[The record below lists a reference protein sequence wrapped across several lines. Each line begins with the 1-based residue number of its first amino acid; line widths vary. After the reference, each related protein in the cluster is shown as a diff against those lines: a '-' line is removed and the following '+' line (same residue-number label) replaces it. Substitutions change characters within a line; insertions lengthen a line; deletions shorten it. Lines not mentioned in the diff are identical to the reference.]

1 MSIESKNLKIVG
13 LQVENFKKIKAVN
26 IIPKGNVIKISGEN
40 GQGKSS
46 VLDAIWM
53 ALDEANAAKK
63 TKTTEPIH
71 NGAEKGSSTVDLDEI
86 KVTRSWTPKGSYLKV
101 VGKDGKKLSSPQ
113 KVLDSLIGK
122 LTFDPTEFMQMSDSE
137 RLKTLLD
144 KLDLPIDLEQL
155 DYQKKQLYDERT
167 IVNRTI
173 KSLEAQLEGIPYIE
187 GVPIKVESMSDLVTE
202 LETAQKSLMEN
213 KKMKDDLKN
222 LQESCKRSNEKIE
235 NLKASL
241 KAAEAEKAEIIAQG
255 KILHDKVEKLI
266 DPDIEKIRKRMAEME
281 QTNTYVRSN
290 LKRAGIAAELEGNR
304 QDAEALTEDMDLIEL
319 QKNEA
324 FQSVKMPLN
333 GLSFD
338 DRGVTFNDVPFGQ
351 CSDSEKLKIS
361 MAMAMALNPQIRV
374 IRMKNG
380 CFLHKKNLQVVE
392 DMARDNDFQVWIKL
406 VDDTGEIGIYIED
419 GEVVEKAVNGG
430 AA

>member
-1 MSIESKNLKIVG
+1 
-13 LQVENFKKIKAVN
+13 
-26 IIPKGNVIKISGEN
+26 
-40 GQGKSS
+40 
-46 VLDAIWM
+46 
-53 ALDEANAAKK
+53 
-63 TKTTEPIH
+63 
-71 NGAEKGSSTVDLDEI
+71 
-86 KVTRSWTPKGSYLKV
+86 
-101 VGKDGKKLSSPQ
+101 
-113 KVLDSLIGK
+113 
-122 LTFDPTEFMQMSDSE
+122 
-137 RLKTLLD
+137 
-144 KLDLPIDLEQL
+144 
-155 DYQKKQLYDERT
+155 
-167 IVNRTI
+167 
-173 KSLEAQLEGIPYIE
+173 
-187 GVPIKVESMSDLVTE
+187 
-202 LETAQKSLMEN
+202 
-213 KKMKDDLKN
+213 MKDDLKN